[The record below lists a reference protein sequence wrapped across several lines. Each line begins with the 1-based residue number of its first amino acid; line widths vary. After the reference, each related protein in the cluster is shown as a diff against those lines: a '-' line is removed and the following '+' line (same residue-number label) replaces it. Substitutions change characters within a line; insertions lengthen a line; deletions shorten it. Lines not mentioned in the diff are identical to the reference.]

1 MFPNPWFIYYA
12 SLVINSHNL
21 IFLCTYDS
29 DNIKHNYLKTKFT
42 VIWLFKE
49 TSEQSQIH
57 QIKTEIIQFINVES
71 FKKKCLKITFY
82 IDFPRFDQQRNFKL
96 SELINALK
104 KYIKWFLIYIFYLFY
119 DDCRWIIISRNL
131 LKLLVI

>member
-1 MFPNPWFIYYA
+1 M
-12 SLVINSHNL
+12 

-104 KYIKWFLIYIFYLFY
+104 KYIK
-119 DDCRWIIISRNL
+119 
-131 LKLLVI
+131 